1 MRLEGHAGRGV
12 RENIMPVGAKIAVGS
27 VVTAIVGGAVYL
39 SIVRGPAIILD
50 MAANA
55 AAFICL

>member
-1 MRLEGHAGRGV
+1 
-12 RENIMPVGAKIAVGS
+12 MPVAAKIAVGS
-27 VVTAIVGGAVYL
+27 VVTAIVGGALYL
-39 SIVRGPAIILD
+39 SVVRGPAIILD

>member
-1 MRLEGHAGRGV
+1 MEIGL
-12 RENIMPVGAKIAVGS
+12 KIAVGS
-27 VVTAIVGGAVYL
+27 VVVAIVGGALYL
-39 SIVRGPAIILD
+39 IAVRGPAIILD